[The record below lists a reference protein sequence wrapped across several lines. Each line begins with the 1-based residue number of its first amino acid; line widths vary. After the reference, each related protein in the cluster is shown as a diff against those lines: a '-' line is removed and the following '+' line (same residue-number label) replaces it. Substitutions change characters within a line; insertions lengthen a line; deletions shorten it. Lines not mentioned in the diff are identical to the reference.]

1 MVRVPPTETHL
12 TDSDGR
18 SLQLSHAGID
28 LFRYVYRPDDP
39 QVESPRPYF
48 HPVRT
53 LRGDE
58 VTSYRPADHVWHKG
72 MAWSLPHVGPE
83 NFWGGPTFQRG
94 YGYRQLPNN
103 GRIRHEEFTTAEVT
117 DGVLRVD
124 EQLTW
129 VTQEGET
136 WLQERRQVGARVLP
150 GTEAWLLAF
159 RTTLRNV
166 RGAIITFGSPTTA
179 GRDNAGYGGLFWR
192 GPASFSAGRVIT
204 STGTGGDEYMGWR
217 GRWLAFA
224 GRHDADRASTLVFRD
239 APSNVGHPTMWFVR
253 SEPFACVCPAP
264 FFAAEFMLADGQ
276 SLHLRY
282 DVAVAN
288 GELPAA
294 RCAELVAE
302 MEASDLLGV
311 PGAVA

>member
-1 MVRVPPTETHL
+1 MVRVPPTDTEL
-12 TDSDGR
+12 TDADGR
-18 SLQLSHAGID
+18 SLRLSHAGAE

-53 LRGDE
+53 LRGDA
-58 VTSYRPADHVWHKG
+58 VTDYRPADHVWHKG
-72 MAWSLPHVGPE
+72 LAWSLPHVGPE

-103 GRIRHEEFTTAEVT
+103 GRVRHEGFTTAAVS

-129 VTQEGET
+129 ITQEGET
-136 WLQERRQVGARVLP
+136 WLQELRQIGARVLP
-150 GTEAWLLAF
+150 GTDAWLLAF

-166 RGAIITFGSPTTA
+166 RGAIIPFGSPTTA

-192 GPASFSAGRVIT
+192 GPASFSPGRVIT
-204 STGTGGDEYMGWR
+204 PSGAGGDEYMGWR

-224 GRHDADRASTLVFRD
+224 GRHDEHERSSTLVFRD
-239 APSNVGHPTMWFVR
+239 SPANFSYPSQWFVR
-253 SEPFACVCPAP
+253 STPFAAVCPAP
-264 FFAAEFMLADGQ
+264 FFDTEFPHPAGAALT
-276 SLHLRY
+276 LRY
-282 DVAVAN
+282 DIVVADGWLDPAACARLAERAA
-288 GELPAA
+288 GRDLLPA
-294 RCAELVAE
+294 EE
-302 MEASDLLGV
+302 
-311 PGAVA
+311 

>member
-1 MVRVPPTETHL
+1 MTSVPPTQIRL
-12 TDSDGR
+12 TDRDGC
-18 SLQLSHAGID
+18 SLRLSHAGAE

-39 QVESPRPYF
+39 QAESPRPYF

-53 LRGDE
+53 LGGDL
-58 VTSYRPADHVWHKG
+58 VTGYRPDDHVWHKG
-72 MAWSLPHVGPE
+72 IAWSLPHVGPE

-103 GRIRHEEFTTAEVT
+103 GRIRHEDFTATTVT
-117 DGVLRVD
+117 GGVLRVD

-136 WLQERRQVGARVLP
+136 WLQERRQIGARVLP

-166 RGAIITFGSPTTA
+166 RGAIIPFGSPATA
-179 GRDNAGYGGLFWR
+179 GRENAGYGGLFWR
-192 GPASFSAGRVIT
+192 GPESFSPGRVIT
-204 STGTGGDEYMGWR
+204 PSGSGGDGYMGSR
-217 GRWLAFA
+217 APWLAFA
-224 GRHDADRASTLVFRD
+224 GRHDKDRASTLVFRD

-253 SEPFACVCPAP
+253 TEPFACLCPAP

-282 DVAVAN
+282 DVAVAD
-288 GELPAA
+288 GELSAA
-294 RCAELVAE
+294 RCAELVSE